1 MDGENQKTIEKLQKE
16 LEVLRKVGKAILNIQ
31 NLNEVLDTILLSV
44 QEILGFDF
52 ATISLVNAEKGIIE
66 TVAGVSVNS
75 KWIRMAKH
83 PLGEQDIQCYVV
95 RTRETI
101 VITPL
106 NETSYDVYNV
116 HSKKRWTNTVKKGSS
131 ASSEYFTLDKSIW
144 DEFKHWE
151 LIRIWTPIA
160 IKDKVIGT
168 VEAGYIKKNKST
180 IGDPEIFSL
189 EAFVNQMAIAVE
201 NARLFDME
209 NIFIAQLI
217 SLSDITSTIMTSRNL
232 NEVLSLIAESVQK
245 IFGSDASAKI
255 NLYNQKKKEFLES
268 VECGPMA
275 NLLRK
280 HRPRTDGIN
289 VQTIETEK
297 MLCIEDEKSEHYHLI
312 SEGAKKAG
320 VKSLACLPLQI
331 GTVIVGTLY
340 IHFQSRHYLN
350 ANEKKVLNL
359 FANLA
364 AIAIQNAHL
373 YQDLQ
378 QKRIAAEKIARI
390 GDLAGTLLHDVAS
403 DRIKPI
409 ELNIDFITENCKREL
424 ENKYLA
430 DKLDI
435 INKCARDARHLVH
448 RLYAES
454 ETFETEEFYLL
465 DIIKEAIESVDI
477 PQNIYLK
484 ESYPMQLPKVFAT
497 KQLLEVFRN
506 LLRNSFYAM
515 PNGGIV
521 EIGTKL
527 SEFEIEIWVE
537 DTGCGMSEEEKE
549 QIFNLGYGKRGGFGL
564 WWSRNYLLRLDGRI
578 EVESK

>member
-16 LEVLRKVGKAILNIQ
+16 LEVLRKVGKAVLNIQ

-66 TVAGVSVNS
+66 TVAGVSVDS

-95 RTRETI
+95 RTGETI

-106 NETSYDVYNV
+106 NETSYEVYNV

-131 ASSEYFTLDKSIW
+131 VSTEYFTLDKSIW

-151 LIRIWTPIA
+151 LIRIWAPIA
-160 IKDKVIGT
+160 IKEKVIGT

-217 SLSDITSTIMTSRNL
+217 SLSDITSTIMTSHNL
-232 NEVLSLIAESVQK
+232 NEVLSHIAESVQK
-245 IFGSDASAKI
+245 IFGSDASSKI
-255 NLYNQKKKEFLES
+255 NLYDQERKKFLES

-289 VQTIETEK
+289 VQTIKTEK
-297 MLCIEDEKSEHYHLI
+297 MLCIEDDKSEQYHLI

-331 GTVIVGTLY
+331 GTKIVGTLY

-378 QKRIAAEKIARI
+378 QKQIAAEKIARI
-390 GDLAGTLLHDVAS
+390 GDLMGNLLHDVAS

-409 ELNIDFITENCKREL
+409 ELNVDFIAENCKREL
-424 ENKYLA
+424 ENEYLA
-430 DKLDI
+430 EKLDI
-435 INKCARDARHLVH
+435 INKCARDARHVLH
-448 RLYAES
+448 RLYIES
-454 ETFETEEFYLL
+454 ETFETEEYYLH
-465 DIIKEAIESVDI
+465 DIINEAIESVEI
-477 PQNIYLK
+477 PENIKLIK
-484 ESYPMQLPKVFAT
+484 SYPMELPKVFAT

-506 LLRNSFYAM
+506 LLRNAICAM
-515 PNGGIV
+515 PNG
-521 EIGTKL
+521 
-527 SEFEIEIWVE
+527 
-537 DTGCGMSEEEKE
+537 
-549 QIFNLGYGKRGGFGL
+549 
-564 WWSRNYLLRLDGRI
+564 
-578 EVESK
+578 